1 MEEKLRG
8 QDADPN
14 ASQFSTDNRDLDYG
28 QASKKKGAKV
38 NASGYGSA
46 KKGGAP
52 REVSKIQRRFQS

>member
-1 MEEKLRG
+1 MEEKMRG
-8 QDADPN
+8 QDVDPN
-14 ASQFSTDNRDLDYG
+14 ATHFSSDNRDLDYG
-28 QASKKKGAKV
+28 QASRKQAPKV